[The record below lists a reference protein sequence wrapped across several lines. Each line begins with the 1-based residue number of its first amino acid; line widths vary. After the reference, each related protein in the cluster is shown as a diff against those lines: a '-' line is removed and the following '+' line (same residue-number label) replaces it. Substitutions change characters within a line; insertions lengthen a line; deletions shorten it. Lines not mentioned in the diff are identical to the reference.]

1 MELYEFIEYNYGQK
15 NEAIASKLETALNN
29 IVDNENIDENIKK
42 DIYVAL
48 GMAKGY
54 TEYKRKQIANDIGV
68 SKTAVKFMVDNLI
81 AENKIK
87 LVKENNVTFI
97 VPVF

>member
-1 MELYEFIEYNYGQK
+1 
-15 NEAIASKLETALNN
+15 
-29 IVDNENIDENIKK
+29 
-42 DIYVAL
+42 
-48 GMAKGY
+48 MAKGY